1 MSAGNSLARL
11 KQGGATSLTA
21 KLEKAGFIFSR
32 YGLVVVLVLIGALKF
47 TAAEAAGIQPL
58 ISHSPFMSWMYV
70 LLGRQGVSNVIGI
83 IELGLAFLIVLRPV
97 SAKLSF
103 VGSAGAVV
111 TFLLT
116 SSFIFSTPGAAHISY
131 GMPVLDGAGQFL
143 IKDLVLLG
151 ASLLTGAE
159 ALAAAQASGKK

>member
-11 KQGGATSLTA
+11 KQGGATSLTT

-116 SSFIFSTPGAAHISY
+116 SSFIFSTPRSGPHKPRYACFGWGWTVPHQ
-131 GMPVLDGAGQFL
+131 GFGLTRGFTVDGGRSPCCCAG
-143 IKDLVLLG
+143 
-151 ASLLTGAE
+151 
-159 ALAAAQASGKK
+159 